1 MVRQGD
7 HRLLLGEVD
16 AHHAIVVGHLARAQ
30 LLVVLR
36 TTVELIVLADLL
48 VRHPDRAQTGGLGSH
63 HVDAVAEIDRKVG
76 DAGAGKLQHL
86 VLDKATLED
95 CLDQRDGDV
104 VGTDT
109 VARRALKPN
118 EDHLRGVDVP
128 GVAEELLDKLTTTL
142 ADTHVAQRAIAGVGI
157 GTENHIAALHHLLAG
172 KLVNDGLV
180 GGYVDT
186 AVFLCCRK
194 TKDVVVLIDGT
205 TDGAQRVVAVGHG
218 VRQGELR
225 QAAGASRLNDT
236 YIRNVVRHHRIKA
249 DVHLLALATIDVMGT
264 QNAVGD
270 GVLTS
275 LVGRG
280 HTRCILNHLLA
291 VEQIHSMFDQF
302 NHNR

>member
-1 MVRQGD
+1 M
-7 HRLLLGEVD
+7 
-16 AHHAIVVGHLARAQ
+16 
-30 LLVVLR
+30 
-36 TTVELIVLADLL
+36 
-48 VRHPDRAQTGGLGSH
+48 
-63 HVDAVAEIDRKVG
+63 
-76 DAGAGKLQHL
+76 
-86 VLDKATLED
+86 
-95 CLDQRDGDV
+95 
-104 VGTDT
+104 
-109 VARRALKPN
+109 
-118 EDHLRGVDVP
+118 
-128 GVAEELLDKLTTTL
+128 
-142 ADTHVAQRAIAGVGI
+142 GI

-225 QAAGASRLNDT
+225 QAAGASCLNDT
-236 YIRNVVRHHRIKA
+236 YVRNVVRHHRIKA